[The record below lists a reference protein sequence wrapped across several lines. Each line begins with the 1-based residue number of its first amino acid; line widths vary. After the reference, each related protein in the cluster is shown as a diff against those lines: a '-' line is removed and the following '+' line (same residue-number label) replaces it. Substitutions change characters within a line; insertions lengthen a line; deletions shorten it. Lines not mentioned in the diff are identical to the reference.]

1 VHFPELRNRLSY
13 LFLNQPKRSSAQEL
27 DKLGV
32 EFVICVPG
40 TSREFH
46 GRIEVGK
53 HVDFAGWVLGGTV
66 GLARGC
72 EGGGNSANTLTD
84 LTALISC
91 FWVKV
96 LIHLSMTV

>member
-32 EFVICVPG
+32 EFVICVPR
-40 TSREFH
+40 TSSELH
-46 GRIEVGK
+46 GRIKVGE

-66 GLARGC
+66 GLVRG
-72 EGGGNSANTLTD
+72 
-84 LTALISC
+84 
-91 FWVKV
+91 W
-96 LIHLSMTV
+96 